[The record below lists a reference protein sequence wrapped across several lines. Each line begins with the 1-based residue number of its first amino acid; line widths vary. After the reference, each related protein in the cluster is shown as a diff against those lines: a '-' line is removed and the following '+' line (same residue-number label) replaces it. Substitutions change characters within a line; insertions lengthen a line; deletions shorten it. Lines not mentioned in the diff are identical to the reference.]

1 MLLIVN
7 DLSYAIK
14 GGRVPKFAGPIAK
27 ILNMH
32 PILTTD
38 KEGSLKAA
46 SVLFGKKDLH
56 VKFANFIL
64 KKLDNNFNY
73 NISVAHSYA
82 ENEGHEII
90 EIIENKFDNINSIDL
105 VEMGSALGVHSGP
118 KSFGAGIQK
127 IIDE

>member
-1 MLLIVN
+1 
-7 DLSYAIK
+7 
-14 GGRVPKFAGPIAK
+14 
-27 ILNMH
+27 MH

-64 KKLDNNFNY
+64 KKLDKNAQY

-90 EIIENKFDNINSIDL
+90 DIIENQFDNINSIDL

-118 KSFGAGIQK
+118 QSFGVGIQK